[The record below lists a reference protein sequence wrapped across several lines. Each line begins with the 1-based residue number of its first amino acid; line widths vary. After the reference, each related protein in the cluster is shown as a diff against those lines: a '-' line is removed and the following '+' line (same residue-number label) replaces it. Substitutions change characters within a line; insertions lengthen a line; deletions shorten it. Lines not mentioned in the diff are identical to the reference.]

1 MKRPTA
7 VVAFP
12 VVYENNR
19 FEQSKSTKRTGE
31 QYKYICNNVTP
42 KDFTWQEKRQHYISL
57 YFCFCSSCL
66 SVLHKLCPIH
76 NS

>member
-12 VVYENNR
+12 VMYENNR

-31 QYKYICNNVTP
+31 QYKYICNNDTP
-42 KDFTWQEKRQHYISL
+42 KDFTWQ
-57 YFCFCSSCL
+57 
-66 SVLHKLCPIH
+66 
-76 NS
+76 